1 MDYQIE
7 KIVIECPECRQK
19 LRLPLFNERKLKI
32 KCQRCNK
39 EFDFDCKE
47 YRKKQLVRQGL
58 VWTCCTFLLI
68 TDLAFPFI
76 VKAKFRKWSV
86 VIEKNYDENLRKTDQ
101 QYSVELS
108 DLRNSENREIQAI
121 DTDDYRDILKR
132 KSLDYYS
139 KIWKARNEYDS
150 RYAISPREKAQLEMF
165 AISKDRTK
173 TIEQIIRDVAIKAA
187 PPNSTVNV
195 SQVENGVR
203 LDIDFDMSEL
213 TAGEEGS
220 RTKHDTVSSLQKEVV
235 KLISRV
241 TNDVYR
247 FCRDLDLKTIAI
259 GCRHYVNSYSRDEYS
274 SLLWPKS
281 SYSEKVNQVLYKVR
295 LDEEDIKE
303 LNANPFLDAYSTTQ
317 YFSIEHNEFP
327 NLTISYEK

>member
-1 MDYQIE
+1 MNYEIK
-7 KIVIECPECRQK
+7 KIIINCPGCGQK
-19 LRLPLFNERKLKI
+19 LRLPLFNERRLKI
-32 KCQRCNK
+32 KCQRCNR
-39 EFDFDCKE
+39 EFNFDCKK
-47 YRKKQLVRQGL
+47 YREKQLVRQGL
-58 VWTCCTFLLI
+58 FGVCCVFILI
-68 TDLAFPFI
+68 LDLVFPLV
-76 VKAKFRKWSV
+76 VKAKFTKRLE
-86 VIEKNYDENLRKTDQ
+86 IAEANYEENLRRIDK
-101 QYSVELS
+101 QYSAELN
-108 DLRNSENREIQAI
+108 DLRNSKNKEIQAI
-121 DTDDYRDILKR
+121 DTDNYRDTLKE

-173 TIEQIIRDVAIKAA
+173 TIEQIIRDIAIKAA
-187 PPNSTVNV
+187 PLNSTVNV
-195 SQVENGVR
+195 SQAENGIR

-259 GCRHYVNSYSRDEYS
+259 GCRHYVNSYNYS
-274 SLLWPKS
+274 SQLWPKS
-281 SYSEKVNQVLYKVR
+281 NYSQRVNQVLYKVR

-303 LNANPFLDAYSTTQ
+303 LSANPFLDAYSTTQ

-327 NLTISYEK
+327 NLTISHEK